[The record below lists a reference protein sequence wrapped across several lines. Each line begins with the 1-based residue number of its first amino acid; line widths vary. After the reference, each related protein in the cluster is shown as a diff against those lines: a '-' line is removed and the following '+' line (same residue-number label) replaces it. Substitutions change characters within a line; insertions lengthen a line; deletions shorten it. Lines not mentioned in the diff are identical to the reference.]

1 MVAPH
6 QNPTPAEPANQNG
19 EKSGLIGINEVEMK
33 VARADEPPRRNS
45 LSKV

>member
-19 EKSGLIGINEVEMK
+19 EKSGLTALQAEVK
-33 VARADEPPRRNS
+33 GAAA
-45 LSKV
+45 